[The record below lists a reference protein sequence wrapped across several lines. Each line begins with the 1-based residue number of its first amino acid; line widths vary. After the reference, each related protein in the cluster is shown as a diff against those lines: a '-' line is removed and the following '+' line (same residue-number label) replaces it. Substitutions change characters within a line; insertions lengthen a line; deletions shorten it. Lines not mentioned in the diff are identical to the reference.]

1 MAREGRIPSVA
12 VERTIADRFVLERQ
26 VGAGGMGEVFLA
38 RDKLTGGP
46 VAIKVLYES
55 LLGRSRAA
63 DVARF
68 EREAQLLATI
78 SHPRIVRYVAHGEVE
93 GGRPFLAME
102 WLEGEDLGQRLER
115 TTLRLHDAILVA
127 RRVAEALANL
137 HDMHIVHRDIKPSNI
152 FLPHGNADQVKV
164 LDLGVAR
171 LVRATRPST
180 RSGIMV
186 GTPGYMAPEQARG
199 SKEID
204 PRADVF
210 SLGCVLWECLAGR
223 PTFAGD
229 NIAALLAKILIETPP
244 LLSEVGVDVP
254 PALQDLVRRML
265 VKAPSGRPADGRA
278 VLAALEAF
286 ADVDAPAATRERGSL
301 SAQRALTAGER
312 RLVCVVMASPA
323 EIPEELGSTDDLET
337 VEAFDP
343 KAVAA
348 AYGGELET
356 LADGS
361 FVVALGA
368 KGSASDQAAHAA
380 RCALELRTHLVD
392 ADVVLATG
400 LATMDGPSAVGEV
413 IERAAALLAQA
424 KDARGPSDTMHGPRP
439 VLLDETTAG
448 LLDMQ
453 FDVGGDARG
462 LFIRG
467 LRERASPART
477 LLGKPTPFVGR
488 DRELGAL
495 TALLDE
501 CNDESVARVALV
513 TGFPGS
519 GKSRLVGELLAWV
532 KTQAPQTETWIARG
546 DAMSEGSPFALVA
559 RLLRRASGI
568 GGGEPLVVRQQKLR
582 ARVARYVP
590 EPDIARV
597 AEFLGEAASIPFDAG
612 TSVQLRAARQDPILM
627 GDQIRRAFCDLVVA
641 EATAGT
647 LLMVIEDLHWGDL
660 PSVNLL
666 DAALRSAQDR
676 RCMVLAVGRGEV
688 HDAFPQLWAQRSLQ
702 EIRLGPL
709 VRRAGEKLVREVL
722 GEALPAADV
731 ARLLD
736 RAAGNPFYLEELIR
750 AYVEQSSPRPPSGI
764 LDPRKSLP
772 PESPGTRVRG
782 GAESPEAAWAL
793 PSTVLAMVEARL
805 RRLDPMARRVLRAA
819 SIFGERFWRGGVLA
833 LTGGQYK
840 SSELDEWLNEL
851 ARREIV
857 QKRDVSRFTRDPEYV
872 FRHAIVR
879 DAAYQMLT
887 PDDLTLGHRLA
898 GAWLEEA
905 GEEEPMRLGEHFERG
920 NALDRAA
927 IFYGRAALQSLEG
940 NDFIVAKLRAERAIG
955 AGASGEALGSLHL
968 LLAEASRWSG
978 EHEAAREHAKVA
990 LRELH
995 PGTDDAYVAAAEAVE
1010 AAITLGHVAEGS
1022 LVAESVRA
1030 IVAPAITTP
1039 RVVATTRI
1047 AIALGV
1053 VGNYAPAI
1061 ALLAPFEGAFELL
1074 GSDDAARAFL
1084 LAAKVARSSWEGD
1097 NEQTAI
1103 RAQEAALCFDVLGD
1117 QRNAARQRLA
1127 AGWAL
1132 TEMGAYGAAEAVL
1145 GSARADA
1152 ERLGLP
1158 AVANDAKLCLS
1169 YVLARTARFDAAKEV
1184 AGEVVEVFSTQR
1196 DRVGEGRAR
1205 AYLAGVH
1212 YFGGELAL
1220 ALAEERRA
1228 LPLLEH
1234 SRPHRAALL
1243 GFTTLIRLHAGEPLE
1258 TVHAAGAEAMRL
1270 LEEIGGVA
1278 EGEALIRLSWA
1289 EGLAAVGDMDGAR
1302 VAIAAARDRL
1312 LARAARIRN
1321 PEYKRAFL
1329 GVVREHVRTL
1339 ARAGEWLA

>member
-1 MAREGRIPSVA
+1 M
-12 VERTIADRFVLERQ
+12 
-26 VGAGGMGEVFLA
+26 
-38 RDKLTGGP
+38 
-46 VAIKVLYES
+46 
-55 LLGRSRAA
+55 
-63 DVARF
+63 
-68 EREAQLLATI
+68 
-78 SHPRIVRYVAHGEVE
+78 
-93 GGRPFLAME
+93 
-102 WLEGEDLGQRLER
+102 
-115 TTLRLHDAILVA
+115 
-127 RRVAEALANL
+127 
-137 HDMHIVHRDIKPSNI
+137 
-152 FLPHGNADQVKV
+152 
-164 LDLGVAR
+164 
-171 LVRATRPST
+171 
-180 RSGIMV
+180 
-186 GTPGYMAPEQARG
+186 
-199 SKEID
+199 
-204 PRADVF
+204 
-210 SLGCVLWECLAGR
+210 
-223 PTFAGD
+223 
-229 NIAALLAKILIETPP
+229 
-244 LLSEVGVDVP
+244 
-254 PALQDLVRRML
+254 
-265 VKAPSGRPADGRA
+265 
-278 VLAALEAF
+278 
-286 ADVDAPAATRERGSL
+286 
-301 SAQRALTAGER
+301 
-312 RLVCVVMASPA
+312 
-323 EIPEELGSTDDLET
+323 
-337 VEAFDP
+337 
-343 KAVAA
+343 
-348 AYGGELET
+348 
-356 LADGS
+356 
-361 FVVALGA
+361 
-368 KGSASDQAAHAA
+368 
-380 RCALELRTHLVD
+380 
-392 ADVVLATG
+392 LATG

-467 LRERASPART
+467 LRERESPART
-477 LLGKPTPFVGR
+477 LLGKATPFVGR

-519 GKSRLVGELLAWV
+519 GKSRLIGELLAWV
-532 KTQAPQTETWIARG
+532 KAQAPQTETWIARG

-568 GGGEPLVVRQQKLR
+568 AGGEPLVVRQQKLR
-582 ARVARYVP
+582 ARVARNVP
-590 EPDIARV
+590 EPDVARV
-597 AEFLGEAASIPFDAG
+597 AEFLGEATSIPFDAG
-612 TSVQLRAARQDPILM
+612 ASVQLRAARQDPILM

-641 EATAGT
+641 ESTAST

-722 GEALPAADV
+722 GDALPAADV

-764 LDPRKSLP
+764 LDPRTAKRPPGQSLP
-772 PESPGTRVRG
+772 PEPITG
-782 GAESPEAAWAL
+782 PEAAWAL

-840 SSELDEWLNEL
+840 GSELDEWLNEL
-851 ARREIV
+851 SRREIV
-857 QKRDVSRFTRDPEYV
+857 QKRDVSRFTKDAEYV

-887 PDDLTLGHRLA
+887 PDDLALGHRLA

-920 NALDRAA
+920 GAMDRAA
-927 IFYGRAALQSLEG
+927 TFYGRAALQSLEG

-955 AGASGEALGSLHL
+955 AGATGEALGSLHL

-990 LRELH
+990 LAHLH
-995 PGTDDAYVAAAEAVE
+995 AGTDDAYVAAAEAVE
-1010 AAITLGHVAEGS
+1010 AAITLGHVDEAS

-1030 IVAPAITTP
+1030 IVAPAVTTP

-1061 ALLAPFEGAFELL
+1061 ALLAPFEGASELL
-1074 GSDDAARAFL
+1074 GNDDAARAFL

-1132 TEMGAYGAAEAVL
+1132 TEMGAYNAAEAVL
-1145 GSARADA
+1145 GSAREDA

-1169 YVLARTARFDAAKEV
+1169 YVLARTARFDAAKVV
-1184 AGEVVEVFSTQR
+1184 AGEVVEVFSAQR

-1212 YFGGELAL
+1212 YFGGEHAL
-1220 ALAEERRA
+1220 ALEEERRA

-1243 GFTTLIRLHAGEPLE
+1243 GFTTLIRLHAGEPVE
-1258 TVHAAGAEAMRL
+1258 TVRAAGAEAMRL
-1270 LEEIGGVA
+1270 LDEIGGVA

-1302 VAIAAARDRL
+1302 VAIALARDRL
-1312 LARAARIRN
+1312 LERASRIKN